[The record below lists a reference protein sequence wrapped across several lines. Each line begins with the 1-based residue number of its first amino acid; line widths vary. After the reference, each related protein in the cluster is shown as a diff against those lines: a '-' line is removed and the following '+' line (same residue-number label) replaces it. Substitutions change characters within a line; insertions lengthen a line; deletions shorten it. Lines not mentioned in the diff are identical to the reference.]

1 MRKVT
6 NWRFASVFSFAS
18 FSFAFVFSTRPA
30 GGTGLWA
37 RRLVGRAEI
46 LIAACLI
53 VVGGWAS
60 PVQAQHEVR
69 GVVTDSAQ
77 GQPLPGVNIVVQGTQ
92 VGTTTRSDGSYTLEV
107 PEDRTDQGTLVFSF
121 VGYQEKQVPIE
132 GRSVIDVTLQP
143 AVTAL
148 KEVVVNV
155 GYEEQA
161 VETTTGSVSQISGEE
176 LEIEPTTNLSNAL
189 KGTIPGVFG
198 VTSSGRPGFDDTNL
212 LVRGVATLNN
222 NSPLVVIDGV
232 PARQGGLSR
241 LNPSNIESVSVL
253 KDATAAIYGAR
264 AANGVILVQTKEGT
278 AGQRRISVNVEQGY
292 SRPAFVPEMADAFT
306 YMSMLNEIQQYRGQ
320 PPTFSQEHVQF
331 HKENKDLSDS
341 WEHHNTD
348 WYGVGLKDFSSQTV
362 ASASVSGGSESIQ
375 YRVSLRGVTEGG
387 ILVNSG
393 MDYDQYGFRSRLNGE
408 VSEDLNLSLN
418 LHGRLE
424 NRITPSWTR
433 GLNAAW
439 EMLQR
444 GKPMDPAFWP
454 NGKAGPAQEQ
464 GVNPVA
470 ADRTG
475 YDDRKQYYFQSN
487 LTADYDVPLIE
498 GWSVEGTFAYD
509 LRDEN
514 RKRWQEPWTLYS
526 WDGTRNEEEEPVL
539 TPLEVGVADP
549 HLSRWRETEKDYL
562 LRAQSNYE
570 TTIGYHNV
578 GLLLGTEYQA
588 TDGNGVSAFRRFFP
602 TEEIQLLFAGG
613 QQQRANNGWGWQAA
627 RLNFYG
633 RADYNYREKYIV
645 ELVARYDGSYIFPP
659 GDRYGFFPSASVA
672 WRLGEEEWFD
682 NVTGGVFDRLKLRSS
697 FGQTGNDQVAPFQYL
712 RTFGF
717 NGKQAYANRLD
728 TRIAPTRVPN
738 QDISWEVATQFDVGL
753 QGAVL
758 DERLSFD
765 ASYYYH
771 FRNDILWFRN
781 EAVPGTAGFSLPR
794 ENIGQVK
801 SQGVEGQLNYT
812 QDITSDIS
820 FRIGTNASWTHNEI
834 EYFAEPL
841 GGEPWQRAT
850 GSPMSTELYY
860 IADGIWNTQQ
870 EIDNADA
877 HWEGAR
883 PGDVRFTDINGDG
896 EITASDRKRIDE
908 NFRPDLIG
916 GLSLGASVGQFD
928 VAMQFQGAAQVK
940 KYVFTSAAGTFG
952 NYFQE
957 FAQNRWTP
965 ENKDASGP
973 RAYQR
978 DDAYWAANQNT
989 YFLRDAKYLRLKSA
1003 RLGYSLPTDWAPGF
1017 RQVEVYLSGR
1027 NLFTMTPINIIDPES
1042 GIHTYPPER
1051 TFTVGIQM
1059 GL

>member
-1 MRKVT
+1 
-6 NWRFASVFSFAS
+6 
-18 FSFAFVFSTRPA
+18 
-30 GGTGLWA
+30 
-37 RRLVGRAEI
+37 

-241 LNPSNIESVSVL
+241 LNPSSIESVSVL

-393 MDYDQYGFRSRLNGE
+393 MDYDQYGLRSRLNGE

-771 FRNDILWFRN
+771 FRDDILWFRN